1 MLHHTGI
8 PHSPTGQ
15 AIVERAHGT
24 LKHILEKQK
33 GGMCGESPQ
42 SRVAKALYT
51 LNHLTILTNSPNPV
65 ILNHFLSLQSSID
78 VQSPKPKVLV
88 WDLITNKWEG
98 PWEWH
103 GYACIST
110 DDGIPWVP
118 APCMHPALYF
128 ALDHNQQHLPDSR
141 TADAVEQ

>member
-1 MLHHTGI
+1 
-8 PHSPTGQ
+8 
-15 AIVERAHGT
+15 
-24 LKHILEKQK
+24 
-33 GGMCGESPQ
+33 MCGETPQ

-65 ILNHFLSLQSSID
+65 ILNHFIPLQSSID

-98 PWEWH
+98 PWDLVTWGH

-118 APCMHPALYF
+118 AQCMHPALHF
-128 ALDHNQQHLPDSR
+128 ALDNNQQHLPDGH